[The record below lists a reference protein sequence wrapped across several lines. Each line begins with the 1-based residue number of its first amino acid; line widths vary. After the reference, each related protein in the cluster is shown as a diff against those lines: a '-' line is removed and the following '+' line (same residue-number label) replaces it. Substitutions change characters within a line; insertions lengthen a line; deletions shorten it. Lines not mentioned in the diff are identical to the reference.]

1 MSARITVRSFP
12 SDDLAFADA
21 VRAAS
26 SGRAGVPVES
36 VERCLEDMLRPT
48 YPDATVRRIS
58 ELGAEEP
65 TRRTWYVFRDAR
77 D

>member
-12 SDDLAFADA
+12 SDDPEFADI

-26 SGRAGVPVES
+26 AALISVPVEA
-36 VERCLEDMLRPT
+36 VERCLEDILRQT

-58 ELGAEEP
+58 ELGAHEP
-65 TRRTWYVFRDAR
+65 GRLTWYAFRDAR